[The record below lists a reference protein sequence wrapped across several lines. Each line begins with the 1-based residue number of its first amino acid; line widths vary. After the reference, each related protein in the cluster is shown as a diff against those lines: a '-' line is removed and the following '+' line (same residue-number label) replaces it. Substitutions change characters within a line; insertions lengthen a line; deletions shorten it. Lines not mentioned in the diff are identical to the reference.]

1 MKVLIFGIPNS
12 GTSSL
17 YKFIV
22 QSFPKHYISK
32 YEPFKRTTEVEW
44 GDDCIVKT
52 VFSKEPDPLLFKNNE
67 TLLEHSLRIVK
78 EFDKVIYIKRK
89 PTTDSQLDEWN
100 ITFDLV
106 AGNNKVYFYE
116 DIFKDEPSESLY
128 ELCEY
133 LNIELDMKLFD
144 SYIHIKNK
152 YIKQKKEKSVI

>member
-17 YKFIV
+17 FKFIV
-22 QSFPKHYISK
+22 DSFPKHYISK

-52 VFSKEPDPLLFKNNE
+52 VFSKEPDPLLFKDGE
-67 TLLEHSLRIVK
+67 SLLEHSFRIIK

-89 PTTDSQLDEWN
+89 INNEWTS
-100 ITFDLV
+100 IFDLV
-106 AGNNKVYFYE
+106 AGNNKIYYYE

-128 ELCEY
+128 DLCEF
-133 LNIELDMKLFD
+133 LNIPLDMKLFD

-152 YIKQKKEKSVI
+152 YIKQKRDKTIL

>member
-17 YKFIV
+17 FKFIV
-22 QSFPKHYISK
+22 DSFPKHYISK

-52 VFSKEPDPLLFKNNE
+52 VFSKEPDPLLFKDGE
-67 TLLEHSLRIVK
+67 SLLEHSFRIIK

-89 PTTDSQLDEWN
+89 INNEWTS
-100 ITFDLV
+100 IFDLV
-106 AGNNKVYFYE
+106 AGNNKIYNYE

-128 ELCEY
+128 DLCEF
-133 LNIELDMKLFD
+133 LNIPLDMKLFD

-152 YIKQKKEKSVI
+152 YIKQKRDKTIL

>member
-17 YKFIV
+17 FKFIV
-22 QSFPKHYISK
+22 DSFPKHYISK

-52 VFSKEPDPLLFKNNE
+52 VFSKEPDPLLFKDGE
-67 TLLEHSLRIVK
+67 SLLEHSFRIIK

-89 PTTDSQLDEWN
+89 INNEWTS
-100 ITFDLV
+100 IFDLV
-106 AGNNKVYFYE
+106 AGNNKIYYYE
-116 DIFKDEPSESLY
+116 DIFKDGPSESLY
-128 ELCEY
+128 DLCEF
-133 LNIELDMKLFD
+133 LNIPLDIKLCD

-152 YIKQKKEKSVI
+152 YIKQKRDKTII

>member
-17 YKFIV
+17 FKFIV
-22 QSFPKHYISK
+22 DSFPKHYISK

-52 VFSKEPDPLLFKNNE
+52 VFSKEPDPLLFKDGE
-67 TLLEHSLRIVK
+67 SLLEHSFRIIK

-89 PTTDSQLDEWN
+89 INNEWTS
-100 ITFDLV
+100 IFDLV
-106 AGNNKVYFYE
+106 AGNNKIYYYE

-128 ELCEY
+128 DLCEF
-133 LNIELDMKLFD
+133 LNIPLDIKLFD

-152 YIKQKKEKSVI
+152 YIKQKKDKTII

>member
-1 MKVLIFGIPNS
+1 M
-12 GTSSL
+12 
-17 YKFIV
+17 
-22 QSFPKHYISK
+22 

-52 VFSKEPDPLLFKNNE
+52 VFSKEPDPLLFKNGE
-67 TLLEHSLRIVK
+67 SLLEHSYRIIK

-89 PTTDSQLDEWN
+89 INNEWTSIFDS
-100 ITFDLV
+100 V
-106 AGNNKVYFYE
+106 AGNNKIYYYE

-133 LNIELDMKLFD
+133 LNIPLDMTLFD

-152 YIKQKKEKSVI
+152 YVKQKRIKTII

>member
-17 YKFIV
+17 FKFIV
-22 QSFPKHYISK
+22 DSFPKHYISK

-52 VFSKEPDPLLFKNNE
+52 VFSKEPDPLLFKDGE
-67 TLLEHSLRIVK
+67 SLLEHSFRIIK

-89 PTTDSQLDEWN
+89 INKEWTS
-100 ITFDLV
+100 IFDLV
-106 AGNNKVYFYE
+106 AGNNKIYYYE
-116 DIFKDEPSESLY
+116 DIFKDGPSESLY
-128 ELCEY
+128 DLCEF
-133 LNIELDMKLFD
+133 LNIPLDIKLFD

-152 YIKQKKEKSVI
+152 YIKQKRDKTII